1 MLFGDDFISDSKNVF
16 GVNKY
21 RIVEMWGDTDM
32 TKPRIIIVD
41 EDESYAMTLQ
51 AKFIYEFLDN
61 IELEVITDQ
70 KIIDK
75 TFATAQ
81 KADILII
88 DSNIHSE
95 TIQKQEIDHVFVMT
109 ESKQSASD
117 DYESEYIIFKYANIK
132 SIFMEIVGKSSL
144 TIPNK
149 KRELK
154 SKVILVTS
162 GSGGVGKTTVALG
175 LASALSSMYKRVL
188 YMEAAKLQNF
198 SYFLEDKTPI
208 DNAYIYDK
216 LSKAD
221 RSIYQDIKAELRTQV
236 FNYIPPFKTALLS
249 FGIDYSVFRKIAE
262 SAKESNDYDYIIIDA
277 DSCFDEEKTRLIS
290 LADHVLIITEQ
301 SEQQVYNTNMLMN
314 NINNNMSD
322 KYLFIC
328 NKYDSHKDGYE
339 RTEGITYKIDEY
351 VDKMEEYSRM
361 KFEDLGQQDG
371 IKKVA
376 FLMI

>member
-154 SKVILVTS
+154 SKVILAYL
-162 GSGGVGKTTVALG
+162 KI
-175 LASALSSMYKRVL
+175 MY
-188 YMEAAKLQNF
+188 
-198 SYFLEDKTPI
+198 S
-208 DNAYIYDK
+208 
-216 LSKAD
+216 
-221 RSIYQDIKAELRTQV
+221 
-236 FNYIPPFKTALLS
+236 
-249 FGIDYSVFRKIAE
+249 
-262 SAKESNDYDYIIIDA
+262 
-277 DSCFDEEKTRLIS
+277 DS
-290 LADHVLIITEQ
+290 
-301 SEQQVYNTNMLMN
+301 
-314 NINNNMSD
+314 
-322 KYLFIC
+322 
-328 NKYDSHKDGYE
+328 
-339 RTEGITYKIDEY
+339 
-351 VDKMEEYSRM
+351 
-361 KFEDLGQQDG
+361 
-371 IKKVA
+371 
-376 FLMI
+376 

>member
-1 MLFGDDFISDSKNVF
+1 
-16 GVNKY
+16 
-21 RIVEMWGDTDM
+21 M

-221 RSIYQDIKAELRTQV
+221 RSIYQDIKAELRTQI

-262 SAKESNDYDYIIIDA
+262 SAKEFALNCWIFASGFA
-277 DSCFDEEKTRLIS
+277 S
-290 LADHVLIITEQ
+290 
-301 SEQQVYNTNMLMN
+301 
-314 NINNNMSD
+314 
-322 KYLFIC
+322 
-328 NKYDSHKDGYE
+328 
-339 RTEGITYKIDEY
+339 RTPA
-351 VDKMEEYSRM
+351 
-361 KFEDLGQQDG
+361 Q
-371 IKKVA
+371 
-376 FLMI
+376 

>member
-221 RSIYQDIKAELRTQV
+221 RSIYQDIKAELRTQI

>member
-154 SKVILVTS
+154 SRVILVTS

-221 RSIYQDIKAELRTQV
+221 RSIYQDIKAELRTQI
-236 FNYIPPFKTALLS
+236 FNYILPFKTALLS

>member
-1 MLFGDDFISDSKNVF
+1 
-16 GVNKY
+16 
-21 RIVEMWGDTDM
+21 MWGDTDM

-221 RSIYQDIKAELRTQV
+221 RSIYQDIKAELRTQI

-290 LADHVLIITEQ
+290 LADHVLIITDQ

>member
-154 SKVILVTS
+154 SRVILVTS

-221 RSIYQDIKAELRTQV
+221 RSIYQDIKAELRTQI